1 MKQIT
6 KQDDEVPLLDA
17 ITLFCWIAVLALLV
31 LSVFV
36 SKRVEMKP
44 QNELE
49 YRNTEQSVLYAW
61 ESPVLHY
68 QVLGCM
74 TGSTIDRLIAC
85 ESGGDHSA
93 INHHDPIT
101 RSVGILQFK
110 DETYKHFCVEQ
121 YGLPNDIWNPTNQ
134 IKCAERMIK
143 EGYGNHWGCWK

>member
-1 MKQIT
+1 ME
-6 KQDDEVPLLDA
+6 QDNEPPLIIIFCFVA
-17 ITLFCWIAVLALLV
+17 IITLMI
-31 LSVFV
+31 LSVIIARNPRDESIQF
-36 SKRVEMKP
+36 
-44 QNELE
+44 E
-49 YRNTEQSVLYAW
+49 YESIQTSVVYQW
-61 ESPVLHY
+61 EAPRLHF
-68 QVLGCM
+68 QTLGSM
-74 TGSTIDRLIAC
+74 TGNTIDRLIMC